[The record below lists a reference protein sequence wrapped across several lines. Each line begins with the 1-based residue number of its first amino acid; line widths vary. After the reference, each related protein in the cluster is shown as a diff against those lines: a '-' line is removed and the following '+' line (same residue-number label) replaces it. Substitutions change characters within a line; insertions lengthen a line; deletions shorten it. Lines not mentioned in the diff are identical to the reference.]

1 MKTQYTLERACFE
14 VPREVLKENRVTD
27 EWNVRTVTFVQPSLD
42 EPKRMFVEME
52 RTL

>member
-1 MKTQYTLERACFE
+1 MKTQYILERACFE
-14 VPREVLKENRVTD
+14 VPREVLKAHHVTD